1 MDNLQPEDDPHAGA
15 GGQMRDWFDEF
26 FGWVRVVFAI
36 VCGPIIVIGGLVSG
50 MWGYVVVG
58 ILFSIFGAAASRM
71 ASSQQTKAATT
82 RL

>member
-58 ILFSIFGAAASRM
+58 ILFSIFGAFVL
-71 ASSQQTKAATT
+71 KWVVWGK
-82 RL
+82 